1 MMTSGIARPW
11 ADVFFRLMQTHDVAA
26 GLKEAALSASLGAWT
41 ERLTS
46 VVVATCEALGW
57 HPAAKGHLGD
67 VLPLVRQEYLALD
80 VMAFLIGGTTRWPFP
95 IAVFELENSREDDRV
110 AYSLWKV
117 LCIRAALRVVFAYR
131 RDAREGLTLVNR
143 LTESVIGGMLIAERM
158 ALTGET
164 SLIIGSRG
172 EADTFPYG
180 YFKIWILNANT
191 GRFDRL

>member
-1 MMTSGIARPW
+1 MATAGLARPW
-11 ADVFFRLMQTHDVAA
+11 ADVFFHLMQTYDVAA
-26 GLKEAALSASLGAWT
+26 GLKEAALAASLGVWT
-41 ERLTS
+41 ARLTS
-46 VVVATCEALGW
+46 LIVATCEEVGW
-57 HPAAKGHLGD
+57 RPAARGHLGE
-67 VLPLVRQEYLALD
+67 VLPLARQEYLALD
-80 VMAFLIGGTTRWPFP
+80 VMAFLIEATTRWPFP

-131 RDAREGLTLVNR
+131 RDVREGLTLVNR
-143 LTESVIGGMLIAERM
+143 LTESVIGGILIAERM

-191 GRFDRL
+191 GRFERL